1 MILPALVALPAA
13 LGLLLR
19 GSWDIWAQTLIHV
32 AAAGGTTLWLLSR
45 TAVGYVPLPSKR
57 NLLWAAALILL
68 VWVFSHLVHDD
79 EPATGAA
86 PEVGTVVPT
95 EPS

>member
-19 GSWDIWAQTLIHV
+19 GSWDVWAQTVIHV

-45 TAVGYVPLPSKR
+45 TFVGYLPLPSRR
-57 NLLWAAALILL
+57 NMAWTAAL
-68 VWVFSHLVHDD
+68 V
-79 EPATGAA
+79 
-86 PEVGTVVPT
+86 
-95 EPS
+95 